1 MQERPVDQYTVREMF
16 TEAERLA
23 RELSDHLEKGF
34 VPKVGALARIVR
46 PPKAGEESPLIEDG
60 VVRTHSAQVL
70 ESDQF
75 TEKLYDRLHSFCEA
89 VEKNMDRIIS
99 GG

>member
-1 MQERPVDQYTVREMF
+1 MQEKPVDQYTVREMF
-16 TEAERLA
+16 TEAERIA

-34 VPKVGALARIVR
+34 VPKVGALSRIVR
-46 PPKAGEESPLIEDG
+46 PHKAGDESPLVEDG

-75 TEKLYDRLHSFCEA
+75 TEKLYDRLQDFCLA
-89 VEKNMDRIIS
+89 VDKNMDRIIS
-99 GG
+99 GS